1 MPRKR
6 FPSLL
11 VGGIWTVNALILLG
25 MGGAYVMRVNAG
37 PAAGPRPAPPLSE
50 ADFAASAPALA
61 ATPSPSAPTLT
72 PAATPAASAALVPS
86 PAGSPSVPPSSL
98 RDECPPTGDNP
109 LETDDCTLAFDPLLP
124 TPTPAN
130 ISVIGYSV
138 AGRELQVHRFGTGPT
153 GRLIIAGIHGGN
165 EGNTVL
171 LAHELIAY
179 VTAHPEM
186 IPKHITLYIMP
197 DLNPDGFARVRGL
210 DGRVNDHGV
219 DLNRNWPWN
228 WQKDWP
234 RGGCWNYRPVTGGV
248 LPLSEPET
256 LALYRFIVEHPD
268 IDALISYHAAAL
280 GIFAGGVPDYKP
292 SISLA
297 NTVDSVST
305 YDYPPIDTHCT
316 MTGDLTDWAATWY
329 IAAVD
334 IELHNF
340 RYTDFEDNLAI
351 LKAFL
356 KWRR

>member
-6 FPSLL
+6 FPTLL
-11 VGGIWTVNALILLG
+11 IGGIWTINLLILFGLAS
-25 MGGAYVMRVNAG
+25 AYVLSARAEGASGSPTAAEVAKTDLEAPAPSIAPTAG
-37 PAAGPRPAPPLSE
+37 PTPTPTATLAPKMTPTSAQPSLTSDRASATSGPRST
-50 ADFAASAPALA
+50 ASATPVRLA
-61 ATPSPSAPTLT
+61 QIAREP
-72 PAATPAASAALVPS
+72 
-86 PAGSPSVPPSSL
+86 
-98 RDECPPTGDNP
+98 EY
-109 LETDDCTLAFDPLLP
+109 LLP
-124 TPTPAN
+124 TPTPTN
-130 ISVIGYSV
+130 ISVIGHSV
-138 AGRELQVHRFGTGPT
+138 AGRELQVYRFGSGPT

-171 LAHELIAY
+171 MAHELIEY
-179 VTAHPEM
+179 VSAHPEM
-186 IPKHITLYIMP
+186 IPKHITLYILP
-197 DLNPDGFARVRGL
+197 NLNPDGFARVRGH

-228 WQKDWP
+228 WHSDWP
-234 RGGCWNYRPVTGGV
+234 RSGCWDYRPVTGGV

-256 LALYRFIVEHPD
+256 LALYRFIVDHAD

-297 NTVDSVST
+297 TTVDTVST

-356 KWRR
+356 KWHR

>member
-6 FPSLL
+6 FTTLL
-11 VGGIWTVNALILLG
+11 IGGIWIINLLILFGLAS
-25 MGGAYVMRVNAG
+25 AYVLRARAEGSAG
-37 PAAGPRPAPPLSE
+37 PPTPAE
-50 ADFAASAPALA
+50 VADTNLEEPALTIAPTASRSPTRTATLAPTTTPTYAQSTPGKDQASATSGPG
-61 ATPSPSAPTLT
+61 PT
-72 PAATPAASAALVPS
+72 ASATLV
-86 PAGSPSVPPSSL
+86 
-98 RDECPPTGDNP
+98 R
-109 LETDDCTLAFDPLLP
+109 LAQIAREPEDLLP
-124 TPTPAN
+124 TPTPTN
-130 ISVIGYSV
+130 RSVIGYSV
-138 AGRELQVHRFGTGPT
+138 GGRELQVYRFGSGPT

-171 LAHELIAY
+171 MAHELIEY
-179 VTAHPEM
+179 VSAHPEM
-186 IPKHITLYIMP
+186 IPKHISLYILP
-197 DLNPDGFARVRGL
+197 NLNPDGFARVRGH

-228 WQKDWP
+228 WQVDWP
-234 RGGCWNYRPVTGGV
+234 RSGCWDYRPVTGGV

-297 NTVDSVST
+297 TTVDTAST

-356 KWRR
+356 KWHR